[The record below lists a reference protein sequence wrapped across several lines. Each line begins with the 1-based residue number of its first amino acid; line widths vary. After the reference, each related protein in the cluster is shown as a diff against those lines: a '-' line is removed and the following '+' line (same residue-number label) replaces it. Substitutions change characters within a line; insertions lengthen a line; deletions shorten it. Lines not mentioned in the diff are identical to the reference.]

1 MFLPL
6 QGADGEE
13 DSGDV
18 LVWQLVSIMHVLV
31 FILFLEELTQNIF
44 TFQVK

>member
-6 QGADGEE
+6 QGGDGEE

-31 FILFLEELTQNIF
+31 FILVLEELTQNIF